1 MPVSQSLVVTAIFV
15 TSAVVVEREAAA
27 SRLRD
32 NGRAPHARLFVEEG
46 AKVVVGDDNGAES
59 ERLAAELTDDAYQR
73 TVAVDEHG
81 LFYGMRAVMPRMRA
95 VGPGGRSSTSHR
107 WPAIRMRPA
116 RTTRPTPQP
125 NSRSWA
131 CEG

>member
-1 MPVSQSLVVTAIFV
+1 MTW
-15 TSAVVVEREAAA
+15 AVVVGREAAV

-81 LFYGMRAVMPRMRA
+81 LFAGMRAVMPRMRA
-95 VGPGGRSSTSHR
+95 VGPGDRSSTSHR
-107 WPAIRMRPA
+107 RPAIRMRPGPP
-116 RTTRPTPQP
+116 TWPTPQP
-125 NSRSWA
+125 NARSGA
-131 CEG
+131 

>member
-1 MPVSQSLVVTAIFV
+1 VP
-15 TSAVVVEREAAA
+15 
-27 SRLRD
+27 RLRD

-46 AKVVVGDDNGAES
+46 AKVVVGDVNSA
-59 ERLAAELTDDAYQR
+59 DAYQR

-116 RTTRPTPQP
+116 RSTRPTPQP